1 MDEQPDRPPD
11 GELSRS
17 DLRDIRGALRQDWP
31 IPPDVKKRILQ
42 RIVNF
47 LDPDTIEGGTASG
60 RTVLMAARTLAAYCD
75 LVIRQQAVDLA
86 REKHEGKN
94 DRDVTLADV
103 VRAAEAR
110 AEERKRERDEG

>member
-42 RIVNF
+42 RIVNYI
-47 LDPDTIEGGTASG
+47 DPETVEGASASSRTI
-60 RTVLMAARTLAAYCD
+60 LMAARTLAAFMD
-75 LVIRQQAVDLA
+75 LQARQQAIDLA
-86 REKHEGKN
+86 REKHEGKT

-103 VRAAEAR
+103 VRAAERR
-110 AEERKRERDEG
+110 AEERRRERDEG